1 MKTIKFIQA
10 ILVILT
16 LGMLVQCKPQS
27 QLKSGYWQGELQVS
41 STKAIP
47 FVFKVDGNFAVS
59 LVNASEE
66 LSEIETLIIQD
77 SVFIYFPIFDKT
89 LKAKKIDQEH
99 LTGYFYSHGQNKTIC
114 DWQASYKGERPTYSV
129 NSFFSDVWH
138 INFQNQKT
146 GIAIVNTADTQM
158 EGSVLRTGGDYRYLQ
173 GYSHADS
180 AQLSGFNGGTAYLV
194 NFEKVDSNNIKG
206 NITYLSGSQESFTAY
221 RKPNAELDNA
231 KAISAVKQAGAGF
244 PFQAQNLD
252 GELVNQNNSLFAGKT
267 LLIQISGSWCP
278 NCMDETRY
286 FTELYN
292 KYQPKGLEIVSVY
305 FEYSDDFAKSVAA
318 IRRTQKNLN
327 VPYTML
333 FGGKVSAENV
343 QKVFTNLQ
351 NFYAYPTSV
360 LVNKDGQVVHIYTG
374 FSGPGTGKYFQAYK
388 EEFENSLIEIL

>member
-1 MKTIKFIQA
+1 
-10 ILVILT
+10 
-16 LGMLVQCKPQS
+16 
-27 QLKSGYWQGELQVS
+27 
-41 STKAIP
+41 
-47 FVFKVDGNFAVS
+47 
-59 LVNASEE
+59 
-66 LSEIETLIIQD
+66 
-77 SVFIYFPIFDKT
+77 
-89 LKAKKIDQEH
+89 
-99 LTGYFYSHGQNKTIC
+99 
-114 DWQASYKGERPTYSV
+114 
-129 NSFFSDVWH
+129 
-138 INFQNQKT
+138 
-146 GIAIVNTADTQM
+146 M

-173 GYSHADS
+173 GYAHADS
-180 AQLSGFNGGTAYLV
+180 AKLSGFNGGTAYLV
-194 NFEKVDSNNIKG
+194 NFEKVDTNNIKG

-221 RKPNAELDNA
+221 RNPNATLDNA
-231 KAISAVKQAGAGF
+231 KAISSVKQIGAGF

-286 FTELYN
+286 FTELHN

-333 FGGKVSAENV
+333 LGGKVSAENV

-374 FSGPGTGKYFQAYK
+374 FSGPGTGKYFQTYK